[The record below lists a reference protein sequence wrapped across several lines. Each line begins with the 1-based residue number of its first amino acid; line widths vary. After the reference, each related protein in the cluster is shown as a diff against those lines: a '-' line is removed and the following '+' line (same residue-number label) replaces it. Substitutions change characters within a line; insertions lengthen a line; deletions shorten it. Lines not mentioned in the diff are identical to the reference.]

1 MDTLNSRRPA
11 SNQLQN
17 WLERAS
23 EMGAS
28 DLHLAVGYP
37 PVIRQHGDLME
48 LDGNPL
54 GSNAVADLF
63 RSELSEEEWKRF
75 LQQRNLD
82 FSLEFSSKTETWRCR
97 VNLFFASGQVGA
109 CLRIIANRIPQLQW
123 SGFPRQLAMR
133 LANLND
139 GLVLLCGATGSGKTT
154 TLALLIQLLMER
166 GNCRI
171 VTVEEPV
178 EYCFPSS
185 ATTLITQRE
194 VGVDVQ
200 SFSDGLKYG
209 LRQDPDVI
217 MVGEIRDYTTAQ
229 MALSAAE
236 TGHLVLATLHTRDSK
251 GAITRYADLFPME
264 SQRDVRSQLALSL
277 RSIICQRLLPGL
289 ERGDKRNLALEV
301 LWNTSSISSS
311 IRSGKIESI
320 DNTIVTSRDEGMIPF
335 DESIRVL
342 LRAGR
347 ITRAVAEAN
356 VTDPA
361 ALNRM

>member
-1 MDTLNSRRPA
+1 MENVKPRLPA

-17 WLERAS
+17 WLVRAS
-23 EMGAS
+23 QLGAS
-28 DLHLAVGYP
+28 DLHIAPGYP
-37 PVIRQHGDLME
+37 PVVRQHGDLME
-48 LDGNPL
+48 LDGVRLDDDTVENI
-54 GSNAVADLF
+54 F
-63 RSELSEEEWKRF
+63 RAELSESEWHRF
-75 LQQRNLD
+75 LEQRNLD
-82 FSLEFSSKTETWRCR
+82 FSMDFLSNNDKWRCR
-97 VNLFFASGQVGA
+97 VNLFFSSGRVGA
-109 CLRIIANRIPQLQW
+109 CLRIIANRIPELQW

-139 GLVLLCGATGSGKTT
+139 GLVLICGATGSGKTT
-154 TLALLIQLLMER
+154 TLALLIQLLMDR

-171 VTVEEPV
+171 VTVEEPI
-178 EYCFPSS
+178 EYCFPSG
-185 ATTLITQRE
+185 ATTFVTQRE

-200 SFSDGLKYG
+200 SFADGLKYG

-217 MVGEIRDYTTAQ
+217 MVGEIRDLMTAQ

-264 SQRDVRSQLALSL
+264 AQRDVRSQLALSL
-277 RSIICQRLLPGL
+277 RSIVCQRLLPGL

-301 LWNTSSISSS
+301 LWNTNSISSS

-335 DESIRVL
+335 DESVRAL
-342 LRAGR
+342 LRSGH

-361 ALNRM
+361 ALLRL